1 MEAPTRPQFPVARR
15 GLQNSRRMG
24 RIDLPDQIHPGLAGQ
39 WGPPSGRPSVFLGYG
54 LPSTSR
60 PESGGIGNDGP
71 PPDSPQPIG
80 HLAAPGPRRHRRR
93 MFSISDKDI
102 AAIQAAFEQG
112 GQLSATI
119 EVRRIFPGIPDNA
132 AALRVALTVAGWEP
146 VSPRER

>member
-1 MEAPTRPQFPVARR
+1 
-15 GLQNSRRMG
+15 
-24 RIDLPDQIHPGLAGQ
+24 
-39 WGPPSGRPSVFLGYG
+39 
-54 LPSTSR
+54 
-60 PESGGIGNDGP
+60 
-71 PPDSPQPIG
+71 
-80 HLAAPGPRRHRRR
+80 